1 MRVEATLRD
10 SLNRVTTRRTEG
22 KIEKSRGLRTY
33 IDMSRMIIDTVIL
46 KDRRISRSRVGNGI
60 IMTMRIPITPK
71 AIIELLLLA
80 NSVSQLPLTSDRA
93 IYFLQFFN
101 AM

>member
-60 IMTMRIPITPK
+60 IMTMRMPIIPR
-71 AIIELLLLA
+71 AIMALLLPT
-80 NSVSQLPLTSDRA
+80 NSENLPLVASDCT
-93 IYFLQFFN
+93 INFLH
-101 AM
+101 